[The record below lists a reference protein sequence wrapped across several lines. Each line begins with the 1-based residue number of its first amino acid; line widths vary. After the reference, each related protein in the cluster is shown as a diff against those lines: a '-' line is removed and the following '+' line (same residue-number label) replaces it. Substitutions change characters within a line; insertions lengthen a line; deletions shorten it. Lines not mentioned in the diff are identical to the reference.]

1 MGNKQ
6 YHVVCSWD
14 QQICSVSSCHV
25 DNNQLI
31 CQQLQQDELN
41 FQEISQKAASSA
53 AVPVAAAR
61 GSPVPRAPCSPSSLL
76 GSHDEP
82 PAEGQGKRSLE
93 TSFQRLSEE
102 PSAAGRPMAMPEEA
116 GQGFVAATPEKA
128 NLLLELTESLHLTGN
143 FAKWSTN
150 FPQAQ
155 LQPVPSGSAST
166 ARLKL
171 CVKMTSMSFSFQV
184 VSSKRQWNWRLYPR
198 DAQPLKWAHVSQEGR
213 LQSDKPD
220 AVAVGVGDLNT
231 GHGLNFH
238 VVEEDPTTVTIW
250 VEVPVSSAEDGL
262 VLQTGT
268 ATGARVWYTKEDTGV
283 QFVGGDGVDLN
294 KYKWMRPAGW

>member
-1 MGNKQ
+1 
-6 YHVVCSWD
+6 
-14 QQICSVSSCHV
+14 
-25 DNNQLI
+25 
-31 CQQLQQDELN
+31 
-41 FQEISQKAASSA
+41 
-53 AVPVAAAR
+53 
-61 GSPVPRAPCSPSSLL
+61 
-76 GSHDEP
+76 
-82 PAEGQGKRSLE
+82 
-93 TSFQRLSEE
+93 
-102 PSAAGRPMAMPEEA
+102 
-116 GQGFVAATPEKA
+116 
-128 NLLLELTESLHLTGN
+128 
-143 FAKWSTN
+143 
-150 FPQAQ
+150 
-155 LQPVPSGSAST
+155 
-166 ARLKL
+166 
-171 CVKMTSMSFSFQV
+171 
-184 VSSKRQWNWRLYPR
+184 
-198 DAQPLKWAHVSQEGR
+198 